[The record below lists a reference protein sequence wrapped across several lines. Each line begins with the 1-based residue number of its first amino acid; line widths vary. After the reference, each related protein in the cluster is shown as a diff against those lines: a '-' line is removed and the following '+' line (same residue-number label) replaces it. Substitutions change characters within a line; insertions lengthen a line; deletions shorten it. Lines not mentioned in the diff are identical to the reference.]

1 MNLRSNRKREE
12 REQEVIA
19 RKEGFKKRIKDRVE
33 EFKLNRQGKTKR
45 KRTDVMGRYRYTS
58 RLLSVWIFIVLLL
71 LLITWVIILF
81 Y

>member
-33 EFKLNRQGKTKR
+33 EFELNRQGKTKR
-45 KRTDVMGRYRYTS
+45 
-58 RLLSVWIFIVLLL
+58 
-71 LLITWVIILF
+71 
-81 Y
+81 